1 MNFIATCLLFFE
13 GPENSLLL
21 LNHSDQKEIQS
32 QLGRTWLRLFQFLL
46 SFHRFR
52 VTSTFFLIDRY
63 NYLNDVFREIN

>member
-1 MNFIATCLLFFE
+1 MNFIATCLLFCE

-32 QLGRTWLRLFQFLL
+32 QLGRTQVRLFQFLL
-46 SFHRFR
+46 PFHRFR

>member
-1 MNFIATCLLFFE
+1 MNFIASILLFCE

-21 LNHSDQKEIQS
+21 LNHSDQKENQS
-32 QLGRTWLRLFQFLL
+32 QLGRTYVRLFQFLL